1 MSTRRSSI
9 PQRRPIYI
17 GCEGESEQ
25 GYASFLQ
32 DLGRDASLSV
42 HLVIDVLS
50 PGAGDPLSRV
60 EMAIRRL
67 ARLRQTRGA
76 PPERFVLLD
85 TDQIELD
92 RDRAERARH
101 LAEQNNIKIVWQ
113 EPCFEAVL
121 LRHFPGRAA
130 NRPLDGQTA
139 QRALEREWPGYT
151 KPPARADLTRRIDIE
166 AVRRACAVEPDLHAM
181 LQCIGLI
188 ERE

>member
-9 PQRRPIYI
+9 PQRRPVYI

-32 DLGRDASLSV
+32 DLVREAGLSV

-60 EMAIRRL
+60 EMAVRRL
-67 ARLRQTRGA
+67 AHLKKTRA
-76 PPERFVLLD
+76 VPAERFVLLD

-92 RDRAERARH
+92 RDRAERARR
-101 LAEQNNIKIVWQ
+101 LAEQNDIRIVWQ

-121 LRHFPGRAA
+121 LRHFQGRTA
-130 NRPLDGQTA
+130 NRPLDNQTA
-139 QRALEREWPGYT
+139 QRALEREWPGYA
-151 KPPARADLTRRIDIE
+151 KPATRADLTRRIDIE